1 MQHFFRIVITSLL
14 LVLVG
19 GFGICHAQN
28 SKYQI
33 IPKSFD
39 GIGKLYM
46 GREISQVMGW
56 QGAFWLERKE
66 RQKEER
72 TDLLLPLLNV
82 VPGMVVADIGAGTGY
97 FSKGLAQLV
106 SSSGTV
112 YAVDIQAE
120 MVKMLTELVQQSGLK
135 QIKPLQSSLTSLPLP
150 RAGLD
155 LAIMVDVYHELEY
168 PDEVLG
174 SLVESIKPGGRV
186 VFVEYRAEDSQVPI
200 KKLHK
205 MSIAQIRLE
214 AQQQGLIWERT
225 ENNLPWQHVVIFRK
239 R

>member
-1 MQHFFRIVITSLL
+1 MQHFFRIVLTSIL
-14 LVLVG
+14 LVVLG
-19 GFGICHAQN
+19 GSGICYAQN
-28 SKYQI
+28 SKYQV
-33 IPKSFD
+33 IPKSSD

-72 TDLLLPLLNV
+72 TDLLLPLLNI

-135 QIKPLQSSLTSLPLP
+135 QIKPLISSQTSLPLP
-150 RAGLD
+150 GPVW
-155 LAIMVDVYHELEY
+155 I
-168 PDEVLG
+168 
-174 SLVESIKPGGRV
+174 
-186 VFVEYRAEDSQVPI
+186 
-200 KKLHK
+200 
-205 MSIAQIRLE
+205 
-214 AQQQGLIWERT
+214 
-225 ENNLPWQHVVIFRK
+225 
-239 R
+239 

>member
-1 MQHFFRIVITSLL
+1 MQHFFRIVITSIL
-14 LVLVG
+14 LVSLG
-19 GFGICHAQN
+19 GLGICHAQN

-33 IPKSFD
+33 IPKSSD

-72 TDLLLPLLNV
+72 TDLLLPLLNI

-112 YAVDIQAE
+112 
-120 MVKMLTELVQQSGLK
+120 M
-135 QIKPLQSSLTSLPLP
+135 P
-150 RAGLD
+150 
-155 LAIMVDVYHELEY
+155 
-168 PDEVLG
+168 
-174 SLVESIKPGGRV
+174 
-186 VFVEYRAEDSQVPI
+186 
-200 KKLHK
+200 
-205 MSIAQIRLE
+205 
-214 AQQQGLIWERT
+214 
-225 ENNLPWQHVVIFRK
+225 
-239 R
+239 